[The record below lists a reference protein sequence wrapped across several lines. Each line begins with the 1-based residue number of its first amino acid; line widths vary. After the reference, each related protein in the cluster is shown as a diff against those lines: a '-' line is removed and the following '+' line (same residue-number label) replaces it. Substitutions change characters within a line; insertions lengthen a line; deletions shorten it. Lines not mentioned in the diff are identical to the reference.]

1 MTIYVPDL
9 AGRAG
14 PRYRAIAD
22 AVADDAAAGRIATG
36 DRLPTHR
43 ALADRL
49 GVTVGT
55 VTRAYA
61 LLAERGT
68 PGEAY
73 NIASGS
79 ARSMRELLDVLM
91 TMTDAKIDV
100 QPDPSRMRPSALPIL
115 EGDITRISRATGWKP
130 A

>member
-61 LLAERGT
+61 LLAERGIVA
-68 PGEAY
+68 GEVGRGTY
-73 NIASGS
+73 
-79 ARSMRELLDVLM
+79 V
-91 TMTDAKIDV
+91 
-100 QPDPSRMRPSALPIL
+100 
-115 EGDITRISRATGWKP
+115 ATAPAPPCGGPAGW
-130 A
+130 